1 MKELLQLLLLSVF
14 LISCG
19 VSSES
24 SSSWSSDEL
33 DECKQEMFSEME
45 KETASLDMF
54 SLLGISKDEF
64 ISCSCDQLSKK
75 FESFEVAS
83 VEIENLSEEDWPQL
97 WSKPWNEGATG
108 RSVAWARW
116 RTATTPCGP
125 TCWRRNEDYEP

>member
-19 VSSES
+19 GSSES
-24 SSSWSSDEL
+24 SSSWSADEL
-33 DECKQEMFSEME
+33 DECKKEMLSEME
-45 KETASLDMF
+45 KDTASLDMF

-83 VEIENLSEEDWPQL
+83 VEIENLSEE
-97 WSKPWNEGATG
+97 EGMSMMMPCFGDLEQMMTG
-108 RSVAWARW
+108 IQSELDEILDSDSAL
-116 RTATTPCGP
+116 
-125 TCWRRNEDYEP
+125 

>member
-19 VSSES
+19 GSSES
-24 SSSWSSDEL
+24 SSSWSADEL
-33 DECKQEMFSEME
+33 DECKQEMLSEME
-45 KETASLDMF
+45 KDTASLDMF

-83 VEIENLSEEDWPQL
+83 VEIENLSEE
-97 WSKPWNEGATG
+97 EGMSMMMPCFGDLEQMMTG
-108 RSVAWARW
+108 IQSELDEILDSDSAL
-116 RTATTPCGP
+116 
-125 TCWRRNEDYEP
+125 